1 MLRGVFN
8 SIIYAGRLARHFAA
22 VAGRR
27 LAAVFNAVVHN
38 IAPEAPEAKCEAA
51 PEENTLRGRFNNCN
65 DNLSFEGKNEA
76 KQARVQA
83 LIDRLREIAH
93 RVAEGTAMAVDAL
106 GIICELEFLGI
117 RVSGLPLYAPC
128 APVEHTKIVRPPVPG
143 ADFYRRP
150 ALAM

>member
-8 SIIYAGRLARHFAA
+8 SIIYASRLTRAFAA
-22 VAGRR
+22 AVGRR
-27 LAAVFNAVVHN
+27 LVAAFNAVAEH
-38 IAPEAPEAKCEAA
+38 IAPDAPEAKYEAA
-51 PEENTLRGRFNNCN
+51 PAVNTLRGRFNNCN

-83 LIDRLREIAH
+83 LIDMLRDIAH
-93 RVAEGTAMAVDAL
+93 RVAEGTAMAVDAM

-128 APVEHTKIVRPPVPG
+128 APVEHTTIVRAPKPG
-143 ADFYRRP
+143 PDFYRQP

>member
-8 SIIYAGRLARHFAA
+8 SIIYAGRLTRAFAA
-22 VAGRR
+22 AAGRH
-27 LAAVFNAVVHN
+27 LVAVFNAVADH
-38 IAPEAPEAKCEAA
+38 IASEAPEAKCEAA
-51 PEENTLRGRFNNCN
+51 PEVNTLRGRFNNCI

-76 KQARVQA
+76 KEARVQA
-83 LIDRLREIAH
+83 LIGLLREIAH
-93 RVAEGTAMAVDAL
+93 RVAEGSAMAVDAM

-128 APVEHTKIVRPPVPG
+128 APVEHTKIVHAPVPG